1 MRKNEKSGK
10 KSQKS
15 WNFCG
20 SHASCTWQANLATDV
35 SFESHASYASHTSHK
50 GLIFI
55 VVDFQ

>member
-1 MRKNEKSGK
+1 MRKNGK

-55 VVDFQ
+55 IVDFQ